1 MSPGKDETRVLCGW
15 IYIYIYIYSSVDI
28 DRETNLST
36 YTESRHFSKHFPIT
50 TKRQ

>member
-1 MSPGKDETRVLCGW
+1 MY
-15 IYIYIYIYSSVDI
+15 IYIYIYIYTTATKQNSSLYR

-50 TKRQ
+50 SKRQ